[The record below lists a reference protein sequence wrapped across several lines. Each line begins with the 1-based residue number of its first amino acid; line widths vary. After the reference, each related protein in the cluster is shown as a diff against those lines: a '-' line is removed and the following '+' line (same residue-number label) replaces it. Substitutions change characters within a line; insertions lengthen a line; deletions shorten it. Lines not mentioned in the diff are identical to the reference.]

1 MGISIIQIDVH
12 QTARFASNCAMLGWQ
27 DTGFVWR
34 KNMRSIK
41 SNTTRAQISLV
52 VSLAILVLFIT
63 TVSVGAAAQEIVKNI
78 VLVHGAFAD
87 GSSWSKVIPMLEAKG
102 FHVSAVGNPLT
113 SYAEDLAA
121 TKRQIALQDGPTILV
136 GHSYA
141 GVVITEA
148 GTDPKVVGLVYVAAF
163 APDSNQ
169 SINDVSANAPKPP
182 GLAEIKPLSDGFIM
196 LSPEGIANDF
206 APDLSPAEKSLI
218 SAAQPQTSGGIFDAK
233 PAGAAWREKPSW
245 FVVAANDRMISPEL
259 EKGMAKRINATTTV

>member
-1 MGISIIQIDVH
+1 MRKLRNFCKSMLIAGLLLPGTS
-12 QTARFASNCAMLGWQ
+12 AM
-27 DTGFVWR
+27 
-34 KNMRSIK
+34 
-41 SNTTRAQISLV
+41 APEH
-52 VSLAILVLFIT
+52 
-63 TVSVGAAAQEIVKNI
+63 AAPAVKNI

-87 GSSWSKVIPMLEAKG
+87 GSSWSKVIPLLEAKG

-113 SYAEDLAA
+113 SYADDLAA

-148 GTDPKVVGLVYVAAF
+148 GVDPKVVGLVYVAAF

-182 GLAEIKPLSDGFIM
+182 GLSEIKPLTDGFIM
-196 LSPEGIANDF
+196 LSADGIANDF
-206 APDLSPAEKSLI
+206 AQDLSPSEKRLI

-233 PAGAAWREKPSW
+233 PAGAAWRVKPSW

-259 EKGMAKRINATTTV
+259 ERGMAKHINATMTEVQSSHVAMLAQPAKVAKVIADAAGQSLATKR